1 MLPAICAAALLTSAC
16 ANNSSSEPETTTAT
30 AATTTTTIE
39 ATTTEAT
46 TTEATTTTA
55 TEATTTEATTT
66 TTVATETTTT
76 AAGMSDSEMTLLH
89 ERISREAE
97 GLYTSF
103 SLSLKNHMFTVGCA
117 SQEQED
123 AFRAK
128 IAELEIDPELFVYE
142 RCTGIP
148 GPL

>member
-1 MLPAICAAALLTSAC
+1 MKQRAMLPAICAAALLTLSAC

-30 AATTTTTIE
+30 AAMTTTTI
-39 ATTTEAT
+39 EAT

-66 TTVATETTTT
+66 EATETTTT
-76 AAGMSDSEMTLLH
+76 AAGLSDSEMTLLH